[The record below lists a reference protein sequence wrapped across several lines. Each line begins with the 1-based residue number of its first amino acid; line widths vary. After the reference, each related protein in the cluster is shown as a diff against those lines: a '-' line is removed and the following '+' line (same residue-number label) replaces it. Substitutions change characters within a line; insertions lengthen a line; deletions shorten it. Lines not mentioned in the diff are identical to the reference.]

1 MFARLRRLIF
11 FLAVSDVILTQ
22 LVLVA
27 ADVVRRNGQLGLPIE
42 GADAIL
48 PPMLWIVA
56 SLIYPAALLT
66 LGVYNAQ
73 RSRTLTGGGVDVLRA
88 VIVGTLVFAGTLYFT
103 DRQVSRLFVG
113 YVFVFEVVALI
124 VWRMAT
130 LLTLRLFRR
139 QGRSM
144 LRVLVVGRGEL
155 ADAILTAFGE
165 QLHPAVHVVG
175 LADDGAETDPRY
187 PRLGG
192 IDDVP
197 ALVRA
202 HAVDEVVLALPLEE
216 QTRIPA
222 IEAALLTEPVRVRLV
237 PDYTRLVFVQSSV
250 ETVGGVPLIGLR
262 EPRIQGAAW
271 LAKRLLDVWVTAAV
285 VALIWPLLA
294 LIAVAIK
301 FDSPGP
307 AIFKQRRLGE
317 NGRPFWML
325 KFRTMVADA
334 EQRAPVNGHEKRAD
348 DPRVTRVGRWLRRT
362 SLDELPQLFN
372 ILKGE
377 MSLVGPRP
385 EVLKLTHE
393 YEPWQRQ
400 RLAVPPGLTGWWQVN
415 GRSDLPLHLNTHM
428 DLYYI
433 QNYSLWLDLVI
444 LWKTVGVVLRRQGAY

>member
-1 MFARLRRLIF
+1 MFARFRRLIL
-11 FLAVSDVILTQ
+11 FLAVSDALLTQ
-22 LVLVA
+22 LVLWA
-27 ADVVRRNGQLGLPIE
+27 AEWLRREGPLGLALGVDEPLLTPILRITA
-42 GADAIL
+42 G
-48 PPMLWIVA
+48 V
-56 SLIYPAALLT
+56 IYPAALLT
-66 LGVYNAQ
+66 LGVYDTQ

-88 VIVGTLVFAGTLYFT
+88 VIVGTLVFAGALYFT
-103 DRQVSRLFVG
+103 DRDVSRLYVG
-113 YVFVFEVVALI
+113 YVFILEIVALI
-124 VWRMAT
+124 TWRMAT
-130 LLTLRLFRR
+130 LVALRAFHL
-139 QGRSM
+139 QGHS
-144 LRVLVVGRGEL
+144 LVRVLVVGHGEL
-155 ADAILTAFGE
+155 ADAIVAAFGY
-165 QLHPAVHVVG
+165 QLHPAIQIVG
-175 LADDGAETDPRY
+175 VADDGTGAPGRF

-192 IDDVP
+192 FEDVP

-216 QTRIPA
+216 QARIPA

-271 LAKRLLDVWVTAAV
+271 LAKRLLDMWVTLGV
-285 VALIWPLLA
+285 LALTWPVLA
-294 LIAVAIK
+294 LIAAAIRL
-301 FDSPGP
+301 DTPGP
-307 AIFKQRRLGE
+307 VIFKQRRLGE
-317 NGRPFWML
+317 NGRPFWMY

-334 EQRAPVNGHEKRAD
+334 EQRAPEGGRDKRGD
-348 DPRVTRVGRWLRRT
+348 DPRITRVGRWLRRS

-385 EVLKLTHE
+385 EVLKLTHD

-415 GRSDLPLHLNTHM
+415 GRSDLPLHMNTHM

>member
-1 MFARLRRLIF
+1 MFARFRRLII
-11 FLAVSDVILTQ
+11 FLAVSDVLLTQ
-22 LVLVA
+22 LVLIA
-27 ADVVRRNGQLGLPIE
+27 ADVLRRDGPFGLPIDAP
-42 GADAIL
+42 GAIL
-48 PPMLWIVA
+48 TPLLRLVA
-56 SLIYPAALLT
+56 GLIYPAALLT

-103 DRQVSRLFVG
+103 DRDVSRLFVA
-113 YVFVFEVVALI
+113 YVFVFEIVALI

-130 LLTLRLFRR
+130 IVALRVFRL

-175 LADDGAETDPRY
+175 LVDDGADVDARY
-187 PRLGG
+187 PRLGA
-192 IDDVP
+192 IDDIP

-216 QTRIPA
+216 QARIPQ

-262 EPRIQGAAW
+262 EPRIQGGAW
-271 LAKRLLDVWVTAAV
+271 FAKRLLDVWVTLAV
-285 VALIWPLLA
+285 LAVLWPVLA
-294 LIAVAIK
+294 LIAAAIK
-301 FDSPGP
+301 LDSPGP

-325 KFRTMVADA
+325 KFRTMVVDA
-334 EQRAPVNGHEKRAD
+334 EQRAPNGGHEKRVD
-348 DPRVTRVGRWLRRT
+348 DPRVTRIGRWLRRT
-362 SLDELPQLFN
+362 SLDELPQLIN

-385 EVLKLTHE
+385 EVLKLTHD

-444 LWKTVGVVLRRQGAY
+444 LWKTVGVVLRRQGAF